1 MFCWVCFLIPRF
13 ISGAG
18 LLPWSL
24 LEGLADG
31 GRCIVLGVAY
41 PSVVREVVERLHPAE
56 VIVVET
62 NIETLEQETKA
73 LKGDVRVR
81 PVYTRVIERV
91 VDLPSNSFDLV
102 IAANSLER
110 ALQKRAFMT
119 EVRRLLRDGGSAMI
133 VTRLR
138 TFYRRSG
145 LRKEEF
151 EKLLNID
158 GFRLAHKSVRSGKAV
173 AVLTKST

>member
-1 MFCWVCFLIPRF
+1 M
-13 ISGAG
+13 
-18 LLPWSL
+18 LPWSL

-62 NIETLEQETKA
+62 NIETLERETKA

-119 EVRRLLRDGGSAMI
+119 EVRRLLKEGGRI
-133 VTRLR
+133 LVVTRLR
-138 TFYRRSG
+138 TFLRKSG
-145 LRKEEF
+145 LKGGEF
-151 EKLLNID
+151 EKLISMD
-158 GFRLAHKSVRSGKAV
+158 GFQVVHKKVRWGRAT
-173 AVLTKST
+173 AVLTKTTIYQQP